1 MNGRD
6 WEGESRGGERVG
18 GVKSWLVVRG
28 EMGKRTRMRA
38 GVGYCGVAAR
48 GVCAWSEAVWRERE
62 LERMRTGA
70 IYRRRHI
77 IRNAF
82 AHNVIVIAVERKA
95 SYCVIA
101 EKWLKRNY
109 TMNGRD
115 KQGEDGGV
123 KERLKVREKIKN
135 VKRLALVSCEIVDLV
150 CSRL

>member
-1 MNGRD
+1 MYASGSD
-6 WEGESRGGERVG
+6 MADE
-18 GVKSWLVVRG
+18 
-28 EMGKRTRMRA
+28 
-38 GVGYCGVAAR
+38 GVGAYESGSGMA
-48 GVCAWSEAVWRERE
+48 GEGAVWRERE
-62 LERMRTGA
+62 LDRMRTRA

-82 AHNVIVIAVERKA
+82 VHNFIVIAVVRKA
-95 SYCVIA
+95 FHCVIA

>member
-82 AHNVIVIAVERKA
+82 VHNFIVIAVVRKA
-95 SYCVIA
+95 FYCVIA
-101 EKWLKRNY
+101 KKWLKRNY
-109 TMNGRD
+109 IMNGREREG
-115 KQGEDGGV
+115 KKRGEI
-123 KERLKVREKIKN
+123 EK
-135 VKRLALVSCEIVDLV
+135 AA
-150 CSRL
+150 CSVGAGSV